1 MLTQIPCPFIFIHT
15 QQPNIDDTAS
25 FSETTAELSPV
36 KGEESDSYDDKFD
49 LYFAS
54 SYLPHMP
61 VSNKDDLNE
70 LEGKPS
76 IHFKAFLEASEME
89 VPPVPPQKART
100 RRQYSMVES
109 GNVLRPI
116 NLSNSFSKN
125 VNTERQSN
133 TINKTKEHLRSIGNE
148 LIEAVEHSHAD
159 FNLMLKRMSSEKK
172 SINLKNR
179 LTEPQDPPAIP
190 PVESKTIE
198 SPADVVDEATSE
210 TTSKKSTVPKTM
222 GEIKEYLSQFRAAAS
237 TSFDDQ
243 ESYRKYHQLFKSKME
258 AFTKTLSSVAP
269 DAREASSTC
278 EANMCNFMEVAEE
291 ILNPTLNQS
300 GYVSS
305 TTPLNQSWFEV
316 DDDSDSVSKLTMPF
330 HHSELSV
337 SALSEFAPGDEV
349 MVPVEDET
357 PVTRATIVSYDF

>member
-1 MLTQIPCPFIFIHT
+1 
-15 QQPNIDDTAS
+15 
-25 FSETTAELSPV
+25 
-36 KGEESDSYDDKFD
+36 
-49 LYFAS
+49 
-54 SYLPHMP
+54 MP
-61 VSNKDDLNE
+61 VSNKDDLNK

-76 IHFKAFLEASEME
+76 IHFKAFVEASEME

-100 RRQYSMVES
+100 RRHFSMKVES
-109 GNVLRPI
+109 GNALRPT
-116 NLSNSFSKN
+116 NLSNAFAKS

-159 FNLMLKRMSSEKK
+159 FNLILKRMSSEKK
-172 SINLKNR
+172 STNLKNR
-179 LTEPQDPPAIP
+179 FTEPQDPPAIP

-198 SPADVVDEATSE
+198 SPTEVVAEASPEATSE
-210 TTSKKSTVPKTM
+210 TTSTKSTVPKTLA
-222 GEIKEYLSQFRAAAS
+222 EIKEYLSQFRAAAS

-349 MVPVEDET
+349 IVPVEDET
-357 PVTRATIVSYDF
+357 PVTRTTIVSYDF